1 MNGWTASVLWQVEY
15 AHSGYIMRGKIQS

>member
-1 MNGWTASVLWQVEY
+1 MSGWTASVLGHFEY